1 MKLARGSLTQRVSI
15 GLDGRK
21 SADYRFGSSG
31 GQRKKW
37 MKPDQDSEEILF
49 YFDLKLGKNK

>member
-1 MKLARGSLTQRVSI
+1 MTQRASV

-21 SADYRFGSSG
+21 SADYRLGNS

-37 MKPDQDSEEILF
+37 MKPDQDAEEILF